1 MRLQHAPFS
10 SIKEGGKRIEMR
22 LYDEKRS
29 LINEGDSIE
38 FTDVATGETLVC
50 RVVHLYCYASF
61 EDLYAHHDKISIG
74 YKESEEAN
82 PLFQELR
89 KNLKNL
95 MLVCL
100 NLPRQR
106 LKLTH

>member
-10 SIKEGGKRIEMR
+10 SIKEGRKRIEMR

-61 EDLYAHHDKISIG
+61 EELYAHHDKISIG

-82 PLFQELR
+82 P
-89 KNLKNL
+89 ND
-95 MLVCL
+95 MLAYYPKEEVE
-100 NLPRQR
+100 
-106 LKLTH
+106 KYGVVGIEISF